1 MAAASALAGIPPA
14 DLETFAAYPA
24 RIQREVLDWIP
35 IVTTIG
41 SAPATVVAMECA
53 ARETGRPFATIRRHY
68 YAWRAQGWE
77 GLVRRNALP
86 ARQGSANVRLSA
98 EFVAEWKRRCE
109 LVQRRAIRQA
119 HAQLLRDLRDGR
131 PVPGLPPWTTLWAE
145 DHPGTPIPQSMPVGW
160 IPKGLS
166 YPNLIRLAP
175 SRFELATMRQGRFAA
190 SSLRPLVRVTR
201 AGLEPGQI
209 LVFDDMWHDHKVNFF
224 GAGQQAP
231 LRPLEFHCIDLA
243 STCKIAYGIR
253 PRAVRP
259 DGSHDQLKDAEFRQL
274 LAQVLFVVGYRQ
286 EGVALHVEH
295 GTAAIS
301 RDLEEYLA
309 AASAGAIS
317 VERGGIDAK
326 SILKGGFA
334 PRGRGNFRFK
344 AALES
349 LGGLYHNALAMLPGQ
364 TGLSPDRAPENADT
378 LDKYD
383 KAVLAAVL
391 KLPEEL
397 ALKLWFPVLS
407 FREFGDILAQVYDR
421 LNARTDHDLEGWEE
435 SGYVEQAFVPAPGL
449 PGIPLA
455 TLYADPARYAG
466 AIALANADPARYVR
480 QQKLS
485 PAAVWAKARPHL
497 VRLPLVHAPRI
508 LGPANA
514 FPATVSK
521 SHEIWITFPDT
532 RQRVRFSPEL
542 HEFSSPLSRI
552 LPAGENIVLYP
563 IAASPVAVVCSTEGT
578 PVGYVAQFS
587 QASHA
592 DRPSILRQIGQ
603 TEHVRALMERDMR
616 DRHAPDADEIAAMKA
631 HNALLL
637 SGRPHSPRIA
647 PPASAPAIGAAR
659 PADLSEL
666 IPDPL
671 PPADPFSDS
680 DEADSAAAFLDG
692 ITIQ

>member
-1 MAAASALAGIPPA
+1 MVATTALAGIPPA
-14 DLETFAAYPA
+14 ELETFAAYPPKV
-24 RIQREVLDWIP
+24 QREVLAWIP
-35 IVTTIG
+35 IVRTIDT
-41 SAPATVVAMECA
+41 APATVVAMESL
-53 ARETGRPFATIRRHY
+53 ARQTGRAFPTIRRHY
-68 YAWRAQGWE
+68 YAWKKQGWQ
-77 GLVRRNALP
+77 GLVRRNILP
-86 ARQGSANVRLSA
+86 ARQRAASVRLTA
-98 EFVAEWKRRCE
+98 DFVAEWKRRCE
-109 LVQRRAIRQA
+109 NVQRRAIKQA
-119 HAQLLRDLRDGR
+119 YGQLLRDLRDGL
-131 PVPGLPPWTTLWAE
+131 PVPGIPPWTTLWAE
-145 DHPGTPIPQSMPVGW
+145 DFPGQPIPPSMPLGW
-160 IPKGLS
+160 TPRGLS
-166 YPNLIRLAP
+166 YANLLRIAP

-190 SSLRPLVRVTR
+190 SNLRPLARITR
-201 AGLEPGQI
+201 AGLAPGQI

-243 STCKIAYGIR
+243 STCKIAWAVR

-259 DGSHDQLKDAEFRQL
+259 DGSHDQLKDSEFRQL
-274 LAQVLFVVGYRQ
+274 LAQVLCVVGYRA
-286 EGVALHVEH
+286 EGCCLHVEH

-301 RDLEEYLA
+301 RDLEEYLS
-309 AASAGAIS
+309 AASSGAIT

-326 SILKGGFA
+326 AILKGGFA

-364 TGLSPDRAPENADT
+364 TGLSPARAPENADT

-435 SGYVEQAFVPAPGL
+435 SGYVEQTFVPAPGL

-455 TLYADPARYAG
+455 TLYADPAKYAG

-485 PAAVWAKARPHL
+485 PAAVWAKARPGL

-514 FPATVSK
+514 HPVTVTR
-521 SHEIWITFPDT
+521 SHELWITFPET
-532 RQRVRFSPEL
+532 RQRIRFSPEL
-542 HEFSSPLSRI
+542 HDFSAPVSHI
-552 LPAGENIVLYP
+552 LPAGSSFRLYP
-563 IAASPVAVVCSTEGT
+563 LAGSPLAVVCDGDDT
-578 PVGYVAQFS
+578 PLGCVSQFTP
-587 QASHA
+587 ASHA
-592 DRPSILRQIGQ
+592 DRPSILRQVGQ
-603 TEHVRALMERDMR
+603 TEHLRALLERGLR
-616 DRHAPDADEIAAMKA
+616 DRHAPDAAEIAAMKA
-631 HNALLL
+631 HNDALL
-637 SGRPHSPRIA
+637 RPPSSPL
-647 PPASAPAIGAAR
+647 PAPAPAPIGAAR
-659 PADLSEL
+659 PADLAEIIPSALPSETFSAE
-666 IPDPL
+666 DD
-671 PPADPFSDS
+671 ADTVAS
-680 DEADSAAAFLDG
+680 FLDG
-692 ITIQ
+692 ITAP

>member
-1 MAAASALAGIPPA
+1 MASSALAGIPPA

-24 RIQREVLDWIP
+24 KVQREVLAWIP
-35 IVTTIG
+35 IVRTID

-53 ARETGRPFATIRRHY
+53 ARETGRPYPTIRRHY
-68 YAWRAQGWE
+68 YAWRKEGWE
-77 GLVRRNALP
+77 GLVRKNALP
-86 ARQGSANVRLSA
+86 ARQRGSYRLSA

-119 HAQLLRDLRDGR
+119 HGQLLRDLRDGVS
-131 PVPGLPPWTTLWAE
+131 VPGLPPWTTLWAE
-145 DHPGTPIPQSMPVGW
+145 DHPGAPIPASMPLGW
-160 IPKGLS
+160 CPKGLS
-166 YPNLIRLAP
+166 YPNLLRIAP

-190 SSLRPLVRVTR
+190 SNLRPLARITR

-243 STCKIAYGIR
+243 STCKIAWGIR
-253 PRAVRP
+253 PRAVKA
-259 DGSHDQLKDAEFRQL
+259 DGTHDQLKDAEFRQL
-274 LAQVLFVVGYRQ
+274 LAQVLCVIGYRR

-295 GTAAIS
+295 GTAAIPPS
-301 RDLEEYLA
+301 LADYLA
-309 AASAGAIS
+309 AASEGAIT
-317 VERGGIDAK
+317 VERGGIDARA
-326 SILKGGFA
+326 ILKGGFS

-364 TGLSPDRAPENADT
+364 TGLSPARAPENAET
-378 LDKYD
+378 LDRYD

-397 ALKLWFPVLS
+397 AVKLWFPVLS
-407 FREFGDILAQVYDR
+407 FREFGDIVAQVYDR

-435 SGYVEQAFVPAPGL
+435 SGYVEQSFVPGPGL

-455 TLYADPARYAG
+455 TLYSDPAKYAG
-466 AIALANADPARYVR
+466 AIALANADPGLYVR

-497 VRLPLVHAPRI
+497 TRLPLVHAPRI
-508 LGPANA
+508 LGPGNA
-514 FPATVSK
+514 FPCVVSK

-542 HEFSSPLSRI
+542 HEFSSPISRI
-552 LPAGENIVLYP
+552 LHAGESVRLYP
-563 IAASPVAVVCSTEGT
+563 LAGSPVAVVCDTDDT
-578 PVGYVAQFS
+578 PIGYVAQFS

-616 DRHAPDADEIAAMKA
+616 ERHAPDADEIAAMKA
-631 HNALLL
+631 HNAALLA
-637 SGRPHSPRIA
+637 PVP
-647 PPASAPAIGAAR
+647 PPACAPATLGAAK

-666 IPDPL
+666 TPDPL
-671 PPADPFSDS
+671 PPADPFSDT
-680 DEADSAAAFLDG
+680 DDADSAAAFLDG
-692 ITIQ
+692 ITSTL